1 MESSDYKDH
10 EHRSIT
16 GEIMSTYLSTR
27 RHHIVILEKLFLV
40 HVIRPK

>member
-1 MESSDYKDH
+1 MESPNYEAL

-16 GEIMSTYLSTR
+16 GEIMSAYLSAR

-40 HVIRPK
+40 HVNHPK